1 MQHSVS
7 PNIIPIMSFVTTAD
21 DNPQNYV
28 TTADD
33 NPQNC
38 AKCLKS
44 EQKHT
49 GKIILWKNE
58 KPYQALFG
66 KLQKATISFVMSAR
80 QHGTTRSPLV
90 RFS

>member
-1 MQHSVS
+1 MS
-7 PNIIPIMSFVTTAD
+7 PPPPHPPLHD
-21 DNPQNYV
+21 DDPQY
-28 TTADD
+28 
-33 NPQNC
+33 C

-58 KPYQALFG
+58 EPYQALVG
-66 KLQKATISFVMSAR
+66 KLRKVTISFVMSAR
-80 QHGTTRSPLV
+80 QHRTTRFPLV